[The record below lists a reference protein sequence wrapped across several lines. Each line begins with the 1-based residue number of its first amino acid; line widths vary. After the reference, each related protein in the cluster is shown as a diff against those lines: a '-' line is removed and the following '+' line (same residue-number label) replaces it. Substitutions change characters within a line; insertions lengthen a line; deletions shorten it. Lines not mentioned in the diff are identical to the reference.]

1 MAGTKLQLS
10 EATKIQLKF
19 ADGFKTTDIWINGK
33 SVPSGSAELQPGIHK
48 IVVRAALRGQPMRM
62 TCESGTFL
70 PEW

>member
-1 MAGTKLQLS
+1 MT
-10 EATKIQLKF
+10 EN
-19 ADGFKTTDIWINGK
+19 TTDPIAGFRGLLGTVPAGLWINGK

-48 IVVRAALRGQPMRM
+48 IVVRAPKTGKGMRM